1 MKSRRNSN
9 IIMISIMQKNRIEV
23 SGWLAAKPAARYL
36 PSGTPVA
43 TVRLGETYSYVSQGK
58 AEQHTNW
65 HSLSFYG
72 DLASLALT
80 FAKGDH
86 LFVEGSLEQ
95 RQFTPADGSK
105 RTIWELI
112 VHSCHL
118 ISDPRPRTTT
128 IAPENVTASDGPA
141 CDGWPVG

>member
-1 MKSRRNSN
+1 
-9 IIMISIMQKNRIEV
+9 MQKNRIEV
-23 SGWLAAKPAARYL
+23 SGWLASQPTVRYL

-43 TVRLGETYSYVSQGK
+43 SVRLGETYPYVSQGK

-72 DLASLALT
+72 DLASVAAT
-80 FAKGDH
+80 FNKGDH
-86 LFVEGSLEQ
+86 LFVEGTMEQ

-112 VHSCHL
+112 VHGCHL
-118 ISDPRPRTTT
+118 IADPRPRG
-128 IAPENVTASDGPA
+128 ANPPPETVKTSDGPA
-141 CDGWPVG
+141 QDVWPVG

>member
-1 MKSRRNSN
+1 M
-9 IIMISIMQKNRIEV
+9 MQKNRIEV
-23 SGWLAAKPAARYL
+23 SGYLAAKPAVRYL

-43 TVRLGETYSYVSQGK
+43 TVRLGETYPYVSQGK

-72 DLASLALT
+72 DLANLALT
-80 FAKGDH
+80 FDKGDH
-86 LFVEGSLEQ
+86 LFVEGSMEQ

-118 ISDPRPRTTT
+118 ISDPRPRTATMP
-128 IAPENVTASDGPA
+128 AENATDSNGPVST
-141 CDGWPVG
+141 DWPVG

>member
-1 MKSRRNSN
+1 
-9 IIMISIMQKNRIEV
+9 MQKNRIEV
-23 SGWLAAKPAARYL
+23 SGYLAAKPAVRYL

-43 TVRLGETYSYVSQGK
+43 TVRLGETYPYVSQGK

-72 DLASLALT
+72 DLANLALT
-80 FAKGDH
+80 FDKGDH
-86 LFVEGSLEQ
+86 LFVEGSMEQ

-118 ISDPRPRTTT
+118 IGDPRPRTATMP
-128 IAPENVTASDGPA
+128 AENATDSNGPVSA
-141 CDGWPVG
+141 DWPVG

>member
-1 MKSRRNSN
+1 MQ
-9 IIMISIMQKNRIEV
+9 QKNRIEV
-23 SGWLAAKPAARYL
+23 SGFLAAKPARRYL
-36 PSGTPVA
+36 PSGTAVA
-43 TVRLGETYSYVSQGK
+43 TVRLGETYPYVSQGK

-80 FAKGDH
+80 FDKGDH
-86 LFVEGSLEQ
+86 LFVEGCMEQ

-105 RTIWELI
+105 RMIWELV

-118 ISDPRPRTTT
+118 ISEPRPRTATMP
-128 IAPENVTASDGPA
+128 PENATASDGPVA
-141 CDGWPVG
+141 ADWPVG

>member
-1 MKSRRNSN
+1 MT
-9 IIMISIMQKNRIEV
+9 MMQKNRIEV
-23 SGWLAAKPAARYL
+23 TGWLAAKPAVRYL

-43 TVRLGETYSYVSQGK
+43 TVRLGETYPYVSQGK

-72 DLASLALT
+72 DLANLALT
-80 FAKGDH
+80 FDRGDH
-86 LFVEGSLEQ
+86 LFVEGSIEQ

-118 ISDPRPRTTT
+118 ISDPRPRTATMPT
-128 IAPENVTASDGPA
+128 ENATDSNGPVSA
-141 CDGWPVG
+141 DWPVG